1 MAQSKNS
8 NNAGSNGKSTSKS
21 NGKNEGQSKFHKLFM
36 DSLKDIYWA
45 EKNLVK
51 ALPKM
56 KKGATTE
63 ELKNCI
69 ETHLA
74 ETEVQVTRLE
84 TVFEMMGE
92 KAVAKKCEAMAGLIE
107 EGNSIIEDTD
117 EDTMVRDA
125 GIIMGSQKIEHYEI
139 ATYGSLVALARIMGK
154 EDVAAQLEETLEE
167 EKNADNL
174 LNEIAMNYI
183 NEEASA
189 E

>member
-8 NNAGSNGKSTSKS
+8 NGTNGKSKS
-21 NGKNEGQSKFHKLFM
+21 NGKEMEQSKFHKLFM
-36 DSLKDIYWA
+36 DELKDIYWA

-56 KKGATTE
+56 SKAATTA

-69 ETHLA
+69 DTHLT
-74 ETEVQVTRLE
+74 ETQNQVSRLE
-84 TVFEMMGE
+84 SVFEMLGE

-107 EGNSIIEDTD
+107 EGNSVVEDTE
-117 EDTMVRDA
+117 EDSMVRDA
-125 GIIMGSQKIEHYEI
+125 GIIIGSQKIEHYEI
-139 ATYGSLVALARIMGK
+139 AAYGSLVALARIMGHD
-154 EDVAAQLEETLEE
+154 DVAAQLEETLEE

>member
-8 NNAGSNGKSTSKS
+8 NGSNGKSTAKS
-21 NGKNEGQSKFHKLFM
+21 NGKDMEKSKFHKLFM
-36 DSLKDIYWA
+36 DSLKDVYWA

-56 KKGATTE
+56 KKAATTE

-69 ETHLA
+69 ETHLS
-74 ETEVQVTRLE
+74 ETENQVTRLE
-84 TVFEMMGE
+84 EVFELMGE

-107 EGNSIIEDTD
+107 EGNSIVEDTE
-117 EDTMVRDA
+117 EDSMVRDA

-139 ATYGSLVALARIMGK
+139 ASYGSLVALAKIMGH
-154 EDVAAQLEETLEE
+154 DDAAALLEETLAE

-174 LNEIAMNYI
+174 LTEIAMSYI